1 MSDITIPGVTS
12 RVDTQKIIDALMEVE
27 RQPLKRMQAD
37 ADLLAKRKTAWQD
50 FNRSLTTLREGARG
64 LYGFENPFNDRIV
77 DSSDAKAITA
87 TATRQAI
94 DEKLA
99 VAVKRIATADR
110 FLSRSLGR
118 DFAVDAGEYV
128 FSVGGKEIK
137 LAYSGGSLKDF
148 AEALTRKGGEHL
160 RASVVNDTKDTQVL
174 LVESRKTGAENRLVF
189 SGAAADLGVKA
200 GMLERRLAASREIP
214 LSERGVA
221 AWAKTLDPSQYKL
234 TDGVLTLEPGAEMKI
249 PVQPSVTLDERM
261 VLELSVKV
269 EVLSEE
275 QLAAGPPTGPRVPET
290 GSIEFGGVRIESG
303 RSQAPLP
310 EWQAPKQPEK
320 VSDPQVLFLETGGKL
335 VALPGL
341 ADSGEFQKITIE
353 VGKLA
358 GSIDS
363 LDLRNRNTHRRV
375 SISDVALVDVT
386 QRGEFVPVNA
396 VSEASD
402 AVLSLDGVEVSR
414 PSNVID
420 DVVPGVTMTLKA
432 SSKDPVDL
440 TVHRNTESIKNTV
453 LSLVGAYNRIITDVD
468 VLTRKDAAVI
478 DQAGYLTDEEK
489 KKAGERLG
497 LLTGETML
505 ANLKSSM
512 QQIMMNA
519 YPTARSRE
527 LSLLAQIGVATD
539 LRRPG
544 SGLDKTRLRGYLEVD
559 EVKLEAAIA
568 SWPDAIRE
576 LFGND
581 TDGDLVVNAGAA
593 YSLDALLRPYVQ
605 TGGILSNRVAG
616 TDTLIARSTR
626 EISDYEKRLTA
637 KEAELKRKYGLM
649 EGALSEMEKNS
660 QTLKNFTNSTTNSD
674 SNR

>member
-12 RVDTQKIIDALMEVE
+12 KIDTKKIIDALMEVE

-37 ADLLAKRKTAWQD
+37 ADLLARRKAAWQD
-50 FNRSLTTLREGARG
+50 FNRSLTTLREGTRG
-64 LYGFENPFNDRIV
+64 LFGFENPFNDRIV
-77 DSSDAKAITA
+77 DSSDAKAVTA

-94 DEKLA
+94 DETLA
-99 VAVKRIATADR
+99 VAVKRVATADR

-118 DFAVDAGEYV
+118 DFTVDAGTYV
-128 FSVGGKEIK
+128 FSVGGKEVR

-148 AEALTRKGGEHL
+148 AEALTRKGGDL
-160 RASVVNDTKDTQVL
+160 VRASVVNDTKDTQVL
-174 LVESRKTGAENRLVF
+174 LVESKKTGAENRLVL
-189 SGAAADLGVKA
+189 SGAAAELGVKT
-200 GMLERRLAASREIP
+200 GMLERRLAASREIS
-214 LSERGVA
+214 LTERGVA
-221 AWAKTLDPSQYKL
+221 AWAKTLDPSQYRL
-234 TDGVLTLEPGAEMKI
+234 TDGVLTLEPGAEMKV
-249 PVQPSVTLDERM
+249 PVQPSVALDERM

-269 EVLSEE
+269 EVLS
-275 QLAAGPPTGPRVPET
+275 QQQVSAAAPPGPRVPET
-290 GSIEFGGVRIESG
+290 GSIEFGGVHIESG
-303 RSQAPLP
+303 RSEAPLP
-310 EWQAPKQPEK
+310 DWQAPKQPEK
-320 VSDPQVLFLETGGKL
+320 VDDPQVLFLESGGKL

-358 GSIDS
+358 DSIDG
-363 LDLRNRNTHRRV
+363 LALRNRNTHRRV
-375 SISDVALVDVT
+375 SITDVALVDVT
-386 QRGEFVPVNA
+386 QRGDFVPVNA
-396 VSEASD
+396 VSEAGD
-402 AVLSLDGVEVSR
+402 AVLTIDGIEVSR

-420 DVVPGVTMTLKA
+420 DVVPGVTLTLKA
-432 SSKDPVDL
+432 PSKDPVDL
-440 TVHRNTESIKNTV
+440 TVHRDAKAIKDTV

-489 KKAGERLG
+489 KKATERLG

-505 ANLKSSM
+505 SNLKSSM

-519 YPTARSRE
+519 YPTSRLRE
-527 LSLLAQIGVATD
+527 LSLLAQIGIATD

-544 SGLDKTRLRGYLEVD
+544 SGIDKTRLRGYLEVD
-559 EVKLEAAIA
+559 EAKLENAIA
-568 SWPDAIRE
+568 ATPDAIRE

-581 TDGDLVVNAGAA
+581 TDGDLVVNTGVA
-593 YSLDALLRPYVQ
+593 YTLEALLRPYVQ

-616 TDTLIARSTR
+616 TDTLIARNAR
-626 EISDYEKRLTA
+626 EISDYEKRLVA

-660 QTLKNFTNSTTNSD
+660 QTLKNFTSGTTGGD
-674 SNR
+674 

>member
-12 RVDTQKIIDALMEVE
+12 KIDTKKIIDALMEVE

-37 ADLLAKRKTAWQD
+37 ADLLARRKAAWQE
-50 FNRSLTTLREGARG
+50 FNRSLTPLREGTRG

-94 DEKLA
+94 DETLA
-99 VAVKRIATADR
+99 VAVKRVATADR

-118 DFAVDAGEYV
+118 DFTVDAGTYV
-128 FSVGGKEIK
+128 FSVGGKEVR

-148 AEALTRKGGEHL
+148 AEALTRKGGDL
-160 RASVVNDTKDTQVL
+160 VRASVVNDTKDTQVL
-174 LVESRKTGAENRLVF
+174 LVESKKTGAENRLVL
-189 SGAAADLGVKA
+189 SGAAAELGVKT
-200 GMLERRLAASREIP
+200 GMLERRLAASREIT
-214 LSERGVA
+214 LNERGIA

-234 TDGVLTLEPGAEMKI
+234 TNGVLTLEPGAEMKI
-249 PVQPSVTLDERM
+249 PVQPSVALDARM

-269 EVLSEE
+269 EVLS
-275 QLAAGPPTGPRVPET
+275 QQQVSAAAPPGPRVPET
-290 GSIEFGGVRIESG
+290 GSIEFGGVHIESG
-303 RSQAPLP
+303 RSEAPLP
-310 EWQAPKQPEK
+310 DWQAPKQPEK
-320 VSDPQVLFLETGGKL
+320 VDDPQVLFLESGGKL

-353 VGKLA
+353 AGKLA
-358 GSIDS
+358 DSIDG
-363 LDLRNRNTHRRV
+363 LALRNRNTHRRV
-375 SISDVALVDVT
+375 SITDVAIVDVT
-386 QRGEFVPVNA
+386 QRGDFVPVNA
-396 VSEASD
+396 VSEAGD
-402 AVLSLDGVEVSR
+402 AVLTIDGIEVSR

-420 DVVPGVTMTLKA
+420 DVVPGVTLTVKA
-432 SSKDPVDL
+432 PSKDPVDL
-440 TVHRNTESIKNTV
+440 AVHRDAKGIKDTV

-468 VLTRKDAAVI
+468 VLTRKDEAVI

-519 YPTARSRE
+519 YPTSRSRE
-527 LSLLAQIGVATD
+527 LSLLAQIGIATD

-544 SGLDKTRLRGYLEVD
+544 SGIDKTRLRGYLEVD
-559 EVKLEAAIA
+559 EAKLENAIA
-568 SWPDAIRE
+568 SSPDAIRE

-581 TDGDLVVNAGAA
+581 TDGDLVVNTGVA
-593 YSLDALLRPYVQ
+593 YTLEALLRPYVQ

-616 TDTLIARSTR
+616 TDTLIARNAR
-626 EISDYEKRLTA
+626 EISDYEKRLLA
-637 KEAELKRKYGLM
+637 KEAELKRKYGMM

-660 QTLKNFTNSTTNSD
+660 QTLKNFTSGTSGGD
-674 SNR
+674 

>member
-12 RVDTQKIIDALMEVE
+12 KIDTKKIIDALMEVE

-37 ADLLAKRKTAWQD
+37 ADLLARRKAAWQE
-50 FNRSLTTLREGARG
+50 FNRSLTTLREGTRG

-94 DEKLA
+94 DETLA
-99 VAVKRIATADR
+99 VAVKRVATADR

-118 DFAVDAGEYV
+118 DFTVDAGTYV
-128 FSVGGKEIK
+128 FSVGGKEVR

-148 AEALTRKGGEHL
+148 AEALTRKGGDL
-160 RASVVNDTKDTQVL
+160 VRASVVNDTKDTQVL
-174 LVESRKTGAENRLVF
+174 LVESKKTGAENRLVL
-189 SGAAADLGVKA
+189 SGAAAELGVKT
-200 GMLERRLAASREIP
+200 GMLERRLAASREIT
-214 LSERGVA
+214 LNERGIA

-234 TDGVLTLEPGAEMKI
+234 TNGVLTLEPGAEMKI
-249 PVQPSVTLDERM
+249 PVQPSVALDARM

-269 EVLSEE
+269 EVLS
-275 QLAAGPPTGPRVPET
+275 QQQVSAAAPPGPRVPET
-290 GSIEFGGVRIESG
+290 GSIEFGGVHIESG
-303 RSQAPLP
+303 RSEAPLP
-310 EWQAPKQPEK
+310 DWQAPKQPEK
-320 VSDPQVLFLETGGKL
+320 VDDPQVLFLESGGKL

-353 VGKLA
+353 AGKLA
-358 GSIDS
+358 DSIDG
-363 LDLRNRNTHRRV
+363 LALRNRNTHRRV
-375 SISDVALVDVT
+375 SITDVAIVDVT
-386 QRGEFVPVNA
+386 QRGDFVPVNA
-396 VSEASD
+396 VSEAGD
-402 AVLSLDGVEVSR
+402 AVLTIDGIEVSR

-420 DVVPGVTMTLKA
+420 DVVPGVTLTVKA
-432 SSKDPVDL
+432 PSKDPVDL
-440 TVHRNTESIKNTV
+440 AVHRDAKGIKDTV

-468 VLTRKDAAVI
+468 VLTRKDEAVI

-519 YPTARSRE
+519 YPTSRSRE
-527 LSLLAQIGVATD
+527 LSLLAQIGIATD

-544 SGLDKTRLRGYLEVD
+544 SGIDKTRLRGYLEVD
-559 EVKLEAAIA
+559 EAKLENAIA
-568 SWPDAIRE
+568 SSPDAIRE

-581 TDGDLVVNAGAA
+581 TDGDLVVNTGVA
-593 YSLDALLRPYVQ
+593 YTLEALLRPYVQ

-616 TDTLIARSTR
+616 TDTLIARNAR
-626 EISDYEKRLTA
+626 EISDYEKRLLA
-637 KEAELKRKYGLM
+637 KEAELKRKYGMM

-660 QTLKNFTNSTTNSD
+660 QTLKNFTSGTSGGD
-674 SNR
+674 

>member
-1 MSDITIPGVTS
+1 
-12 RVDTQKIIDALMEVE
+12 
-27 RQPLKRMQAD
+27 
-37 ADLLAKRKTAWQD
+37 
-50 FNRSLTTLREGARG
+50 
-64 LYGFENPFNDRIV
+64 
-77 DSSDAKAITA
+77 
-87 TATRQAI
+87 
-94 DEKLA
+94 
-99 VAVKRIATADR
+99 
-110 FLSRSLGR
+110 
-118 DFAVDAGEYV
+118 V

-137 LAYSGGSLKDF
+137 LSYSGGSLKDF

-174 LVESRKTGAENRLVF
+174 LVESKKTGAENRLVF
-189 SGAAADLGVKA
+189 SGAAATLGVKT
-200 GMLERRLAASREIP
+200 GMLERRLAATREIP
-214 LSERGVA
+214 LTERGVA
-221 AWAKTLDPSQYKL
+221 AWSKTLDPSRYKL
-234 TDGVLTLEPGAEMKI
+234 TDGVLTLEPGTELKV
-249 PVQPSVTLDERM
+249 PVQPPVALDERM

-275 QLAAGPPTGPRVPET
+275 AVAAATPPTGPRVPET

-310 EWQAPKQPEK
+310 AWEAPKQPEK
-320 VSDPQVLFLETGGKL
+320 VNDPQVLFLESGGKL

-341 ADSGEFQKITIE
+341 ADSGEFQKVTIE

-375 SISDVALVDVT
+375 SITDVALVDVT
-386 QRGEFVPVNA
+386 QRGDYVPVNA

-402 AVLSLDGVEVSR
+402 AVLSLGGVEVSR

-420 DVVPGVTMTLKA
+420 DVVPGVTLTLKA
-432 SSKDPVDL
+432 PSKDPVDL
-440 TVHRNTESIKNTV
+440 TVHRNTEAIKSTV

-468 VLTRKDAAVI
+468 VLTRKDEAVI
-478 DQAGYLTDEEK
+478 AEAGYLTDEEK
-489 KKAGERLG
+489 KKAAERLG

-505 ANLKSSM
+505 TNLKSSM

-519 YPTARSRE
+519 YPTSRSRE
-527 LSLLAQIGVATD
+527 LSLLAQIGIATD

-544 SGLDKTRLRGYLEVD
+544 SGLDKTRLRGYLEAD
-559 EVKLEAAIA
+559 EPKLEAAIA

-581 TDGDLVVNAGAA
+581 TDGDLVVNAGVA

-616 TDTLIARSTR
+616 TDTLIARSAR

-637 KEAELKRKYGLM
+637 YEAELKRKYGQM

-660 QTLKNFTNSTTNSD
+660 QTLKNFTNSTTGSD

>member
-12 RVDTQKIIDALMEVE
+12 KVDTKKIIDALMEVE

-50 FNRSLTTLREGARG
+50 FNRSLTTLREGTRG

-94 DEKLA
+94 DETLA
-99 VAVKRIATADR
+99 VAVRRVATADR

-118 DFAVDAGEYV
+118 DFAVDAGNYV

-160 RASVVNDTKDTQVL
+160 RASVVNDTKETQVL
-174 LVESRKTGAENRLVF
+174 LIESKKTGAENRLVL
-189 SGAAADLGVKA
+189 SGAAADLGVKT
-200 GMLERRLAASREIP
+200 GMLERRLAASREIT
-214 LSERGVA
+214 LTERGVA
-221 AWAKTLDPSQYKL
+221 AWSKTLDPSQYKL
-234 TDGVLTLEPGAEMKI
+234 TDGVLTLEPGAELKV
-249 PVQPSVTLDERM
+249 PVQPSVALDERM

-269 EVLSEE
+269 ELLSEE
-275 QLAAGPPTGPRVPET
+275 AAAAPPTGPRVPET

-303 RSQAPLP
+303 RSEAPLP
-310 EWQAPKQPEK
+310 EWEAPKKPEK
-320 VSDPQVLFLETGGKL
+320 VSDPQVLFLESGGKL

-363 LDLRNRNTHRRV
+363 LDLRNRNTHRRI
-375 SISDVALVDVT
+375 SITDVALVDVT
-386 QRGEFVPVNA
+386 QRGDYVPVNA
-396 VSEASD
+396 VSEAAD
-402 AVLSLDGVEVSR
+402 AVLSLDGIEVTR

-420 DVVPGVTMTLKA
+420 DVVPGVTLTLKA
-432 SSKDPVDL
+432 PSKDPVDL
-440 TVHRNTESIKNTV
+440 TVHRDAKAIKDTV

-478 DQAGYLTDEEK
+478 AEAGYLTDEEK
-489 KKAGERLG
+489 KKATERLG

-505 ANLKSSM
+505 TNLKASM

-519 YPTARSRE
+519 YPTSRSRD
-527 LSLLAQIGVATD
+527 LALLAQIGIATD

-544 SGLDKTRLRGYLEVD
+544 SGVDKTRLRGYLEAD
-559 EVKLEAAIA
+559 EAKLENAIA
-568 SWPDAIRE
+568 SMPDAIRE

-581 TDGDLVVNAGAA
+581 TDGDLVVNTGVA
-593 YSLDALLRPYVQ
+593 YSLDALLRPFVQ
-605 TGGILSNRVAG
+605 TGGILPNRVTG
-616 TDTLIARSTR
+616 TDTQIARSAR

-649 EGALSEMEKNS
+649 ESALNEMDKNS
-660 QTLKNFTNSTTNSD
+660 QTLKNFTNST
-674 SNR
+674 SNNGN